1 MSCEEKMIDGVWN
14 INFNGRW
21 YVMSDIGLQPT
32 LDDGEEKVEDG
43 VVWIKWNGCWYPGE
57 EARLDYFPFAELD
70 NDEFLDL
77 YMDYDDDYE
86 EPVRYTA
93 PVHYYDYIMNDNTW
107 NLDEC

>member
-1 MSCEEKMIDGVWN
+1 MSCEEKLIDGVWQ

-21 YVMSDIGLQPT
+21 YVMSDLGLHPT

-43 VVWIKWNGCWYPGE
+43 VVWMKWNGCWYEGE
-57 EARLDYFPFAELD
+57 AATLDYFPFADLT
-70 NDEFLDL
+70 DEDFADL
-77 YMDYDDDYE
+77 YADYDDYE